1 MRPAVEP
8 AVHLLHP
15 LLADAPQRF
24 ALREA
29 LAREPVDVIVG
40 PPLPGMVQ
48 QREVELHADLGGD
61 LGVVRE
67 LIVSIE
73 RHTP

>member
-8 AVHLLHP
+8 TVHLLHP

-24 ALREA
+24 AFREV
-29 LAREPVDVIVG
+29 LAQEPVGVLAG

-67 LIVSIE
+67 LIVSVE